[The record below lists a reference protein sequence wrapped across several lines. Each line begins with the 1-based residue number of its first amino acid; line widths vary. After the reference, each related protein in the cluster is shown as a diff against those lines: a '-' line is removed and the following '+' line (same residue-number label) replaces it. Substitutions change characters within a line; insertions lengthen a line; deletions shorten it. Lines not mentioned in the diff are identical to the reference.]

1 MKVLFAAA
9 ALLLATPALAA
20 PVGARSANQ
29 QARINQGVR
38 SGELTGPEAARM
50 QRQHNRL
57 EREIARDRVDGGGF
71 TAKER
76 AKAQYKQD
84 QLSKRIYVQK
94 HDGQSR

>member
-1 MKVLFAAA
+1 MKTLFAA

-20 PVGARSANQ
+20 PVGARAAHQ
-29 QARINQGVR
+29 QGRINQGVA
-38 SGELTGPEAARM
+38 SGELTRPEAARM

-57 EREIARDRVDGGGF
+57 EREIARDRVDGGGL

-76 AKAQYKQD
+76 VKIQHHEN